1 MEKVSSINSSNRQK
15 VEQKLL
21 NRFYII
27 KEHGRN
33 KEFYDTSRGQSG
45 VMTSALYSVALKWLN
60 SDSWSEAKDLIINMR
75 WRTLT
80 IPNIYRPNGLPVVT
94 DEDSISSLNL
104 WQEPV
109 LEDGSLLRNRIG
121 GDPAVFIQHLVRCL
135 GSQEKADYLLD
146 ILAWRRQNPNA
157 NKAHICFYL
166 YGAIGGTGKSTFV
179 ETLARVLGSSAVKQ
193 MNTSD
198 GITSKGA
205 VDCWATSWVVIE
217 EANIKHGGTY
227 DTIKSYTGS
236 DTVQADAKHTAFR
249 RYEVPAMLILLS
261 NRAPT
266 FIEAEDRRFFVS
278 EWTLDDM
285 TKAERSEYFKEHR
298 LWLDDGGIEAIAGHL
313 ETRAVTRN
321 VYEAAPVTPE
331 KSRAMTVAANP
342 VTLMIAD
349 MLEDNPEKVLFT
361 KDVFASLFK
370 DNNVGVG
377 LQKFI
382 LNDAGLELLTTRTKI
397 NGEQSRVWGRNGATL
412 VPTAGKSTLVEYQ
425 GKQQLVADVVLQAP
439 PSEF

>member
-1 MEKVSSINSSNRQK
+1 MGQVARINSSNRFT
-15 VEQKLL
+15 VEQRLAE
-21 NRFYII
+21 RFYII
-27 KEHGRN
+27 KEHGKN

-45 VMTSALYSVALKWLN
+45 VMTSALYGVALKWLD
-60 SDSWSEAKDLIINMR
+60 SDSWSEAKDLITNMQ

-80 IPNIYRPNGLPVVT
+80 IPNIYRPNMPPVVT

-104 WQEPV
+104 WQAPV
-109 LEDGSLLRNRIG
+109 LKDSLG
-121 GDPAVFIQHLVRCL
+121 GDPDVFIQHLVRCL

-146 ILAWRRQNPNA
+146 ILAWRRQNPTA

-166 YGAIGGTGKSTFV
+166 YGATGGTGKSTFV

-217 EANIKHGGTY
+217 EASIKHGGTY

-285 TKAERSEYFKEHR
+285 TKAERSEYFKEYR
-298 LWLDDGGIEAIAGHL
+298 LWLDNGGIEAIARHL

-349 MLEDNPEKVLFT
+349 MLEDNLEKVLFT
-361 KDVFASLFK
+361 KDVFYQLFK
-370 DNNVGVG
+370 DNHVGAG

-382 LNDAGLELLTTRTKI
+382 LNDAGLELLRTRTKI
-397 NGEQSRVWGRNGATL
+397 NGVQSRVWARKGAML
-412 VPTAGKSTLVEYQ
+412 VPTTGKSTSVEYQ
-425 GKQQLVADVVLQAP
+425 GKLKLVEDVVLRAP